1 LSSQINVS
9 KSSQIKT
16 FKMDLSKVMAISG
29 KSGLFKIISQS
40 RGSIIVESLTD
51 GKKLPIFATHRSSVL
66 EDISMFTYTEDI
78 PLKKVLWS
86 IFQKEDGGKV
96 SIDLKADGNTLK
108 NYFESVLPDYDQD
121 RVYASD
127 IKKVLAWY
135 NQLVEHNL
143 VSEPI
148 EEEEAGQEKAEE
160 PETVKPAEK
169 KKEKAAKSETTEE
182 DDKPKKTA
190 KKTEKKATPA
200 KKNSKK
206 AE

>member
-1 LSSQINVS
+1 
-9 KSSQIKT
+9 
-16 FKMDLSKVMAISG
+16 MDLSKVMAISG

-40 RGSIIVESLTD
+40 RGSIIAESLTD

-78 PLKKVLWS
+78 PLKKVLWA
-86 IFQKEDGGKV
+86 IFQKEDGKKV
-96 SIDLKADGNTLK
+96 SIDLKADGNILK

-148 EEEEAGQEKAEE
+148 EEEPEAQKEEE
-160 PETVKPAEK
+160 PETEK
-169 KKEKAAKSETTEE
+169 AADKKEKKAAEPKSSQEAE
-182 DDKPKKTA
+182 KPKKTA

-200 KKNSKK
+200 KKNSGKT
-206 AE
+206 E